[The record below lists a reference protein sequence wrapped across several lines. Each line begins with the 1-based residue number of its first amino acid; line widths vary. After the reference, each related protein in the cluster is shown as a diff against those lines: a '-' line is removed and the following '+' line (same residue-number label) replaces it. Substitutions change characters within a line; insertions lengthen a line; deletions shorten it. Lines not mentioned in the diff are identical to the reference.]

1 MIIAAADGPGRRGGP
16 PPLVPARDMV
26 AKEGDRLTLGG
37 TTLIMHHTRGH
48 TPGGCRLSS
57 RSSTTALPL
66 HILFGRHWRHRRR
79 CRFQGH
85 RRQYNPDSSIE
96 NIEVGLTD
104 HSWLGDDSYPNGA
117 IFERAAL
124 FAGRGPNDPHS
135 FIDADSWEIWVNAAH
150 QRNLEEARRE
160 AAAEQ

>member
-1 MIIAAADGPGRRGGP
+1 
-16 PPLVPARDMV
+16 
-26 AKEGDRLTLGG
+26 
-37 TTLIMHHTRGH
+37 
-48 TPGGCRLSS
+48 
-57 RSSTTALPL
+57 
-66 HILFGRHWRHRRR
+66 
-79 CRFQGH
+79 
-85 RRQYNPDSSIE
+85 
-96 NIEVGLTD
+96 
-104 HSWLGDDSYPNGA
+104 LGDDSYPNGA